1 MTAAAAP
8 DPGRRETA
16 AAVRSTYA
24 VFAALGVAGATWTS
38 RLPQI
43 RARMGLDP
51 ASLGL
56 VLLVIA
62 AGGALVLPLAGTVVT
77 RLGPRRTVTAV
88 AVLVG
93 AGLGVVALGYALRSP
108 LLVAGLFLQGAATG
122 CWDVA
127 MTVHAAAVE
136 RRLGRPVM
144 PRFFA
149 GFSVGTVAGAT
160 LGALMTAWRV
170 PVSLHIGAVAVL
182 VALATPAAARHFLP
196 EIPELPAL
204 PESAPRTAGPPEATA
219 PLGPAPW
226 RDPRTLAI
234 GLIALAFAVAEGAG
248 GNWISLTVI
257 DRHRTTAAV
266 GTLTYAAFLGALTL
280 GRWLGPAV
288 IGRLGRPGAL
298 RAAAAGAATGVVLF
312 AFGPGTW
319 AAVAGVLLWGAG
331 AALGFPVAL
340 SAGADDPVRAADR
353 VGVIT
358 SIGYGGFVGGPPLI
372 GFLAG
377 RTGLAPALLVVAV
390 LMTGSAALAGAA
402 RRAPRADRPPAR
414 TTPAA
419 PTTPPVTTG
428 TAHQGERH
436 ADQPAPDLGQ

>member
-1 MTAAAAP
+1 M
-8 DPGRRETA
+8 
-16 AAVRSTYA
+16 
-24 VFAALGVAGATWTS
+24 GVAGATWTS

-56 VLLVIA
+56 MLLVIA
-62 AGGALVLPLAGTVVT
+62 AGGALVLPPAGRVVG
-77 RLGPRRTVTAV
+77 RIGPRRAVSAV

-108 LLVAGLFLQGAATG
+108 LLMAGLFLQGAATG
-122 CWDVA
+122 IWDVA

-149 GFSVGTVAGAT
+149 GFSLGTVAGAS
-160 LGALMTAWRV
+160 LGALMTAWRI
-170 PVSLHIGAVAVL
+170 PVSLHIAAVAVL

-196 EIPELPAL
+196 ELPG
-204 PESAPRTAGPPEATA
+204 SAPRTAGPHRAMA

-226 RDPRTLAI
+226 RDPRTPAI

-248 GNWISLTVI
+248 SNWISLTVI
-257 DRHRTTAAV
+257 DRHHATAAV
-266 GTLTYAAFLGALTL
+266 GTLTYAVFLAAITL
-280 GRWLGPAV
+280 GRWFGPAV

-298 RAAAAGAATGVVLF
+298 RAAAAAAATGVVLF
-312 AFGPGTW
+312 AFGPGAW
-319 AAVAGVLLWGAG
+319 AAVAGVLLWGGG

-340 SAGADDPVRAADR
+340 SAGADEPVRAADR

-402 RRAPRADRPPAR
+402 RRDPRADRPPVR
-414 TTPAA
+414 TTPAN
-419 PTTPPVTTG
+419 PTDPPVTAG
-428 TAHQGERH
+428 TATRQGERH
-436 ADQPAPDLGQ
+436 AEQPTRDLGQ